1 MAARPGDN
9 VTSMETK
16 ATPLRGR
23 ESFEEPLWRALAVFR
38 VAALAYAVLLV
49 GANFRHYA
57 HPAAGWV
64 VITVMATWTGV
75 TIYAYGRPG
84 RPTAPLL
91 AADLAVGLAC
101 LVVSPWVLGGGGQ
114 RTGII
119 TIPAAWIASPVAA
132 WAIAGGRRRGLAAG
146 LTMGTADLFVRGL
159 AFRDQAALSGAVSG
173 GTFNSAVLLVL
184 AGVAIGHVARLTVEA
199 QERLQR
205 AARLEA
211 ATRERERLARGI
223 HDSVLQ
229 VLALVQ
235 RRGTKLGGEAA
246 ELGRLAGEQEAALRS
261 LIGPQA
267 RSWGPSLDADS
278 PVDLRGLLTSCT
290 SVAPVSLAAPAD
302 SVLLP
307 AAAAQE
313 VVAAVGEALVNVRRH
328 CGTGALAW
336 VLVED
341 EGDVVTVSVRDEGP
355 GIPPGRLEQA
365 AAEGRLG
372 VAQSIQGRI
381 RDLGGTVAIT
391 SATGT
396 GTEVELRLPRAA
408 LSLPR

>member
-1 MAARPGDN
+1 
-9 VTSMETK
+9 METE

-23 ESFEEPLWRALAVFR
+23 EGFEEPLWRALAVFR

-49 GANFRHYA
+49 GANFRQYA

-64 VITVMATWTGV
+64 VIAVMAAWTGV

-84 RPTAPLL
+84 RHTAPLL
-91 AADLAVGLAC
+91 AADLVVGLAC
-101 LVVSPWVLGGGGQ
+101 LLVSPWVLGGGGQ

-119 TIPAAWIASPVAA
+119 TIPVAWIAGPVVA
-132 WAIAGGRRRGLAAG
+132 WAIAGGRRRGLVAA
-146 LTMGTADLFVRGL
+146 LIMGVGDVYVRGRG
-159 AFRDQAALSGAVSG
+159 FRDQVSLN
-173 GTFNSAVLLVL
+173 GTVLLVL
-184 AGVAIGHVARLTVEA
+184 AGVAVGHVARLTVEA
-199 QERLQR
+199 QERLRR
-205 AARLEA
+205 AAELEA

-229 VLALVQ
+229 VLSLVQ
-235 RRGTKLGGEAA
+235 RRGARLGGEAA
-246 ELGRLAGEQEAALRS
+246 EIGRLAGEQEAALRS
-261 LIGPQA
+261 LIGPA
-267 RSWGPSLDADS
+267 TRLDS
-278 PVDLRGLLTSCT
+278 VSQVDLRALLTPHT
-290 SVAPVSLAAPAD
+290 SVASVSLAAPAEI
-302 SVLLP
+302 VLLP

-313 VVAAVGEALVNVRRH
+313 VAAAVGAALANVRRH
-328 CGTGALAW
+328 CGPGARAW
-336 VLVED
+336 VLLED
-341 EGDVVTVSVRDEGP
+341 EDDTVIVSVRDEGP

-381 RDLGGTVAIT
+381 RDLGGVVAIT

-408 LSLPR
+408 LS

>member
-1 MAARPGDN
+1 MSSQAGDN
-9 VTSMETK
+9 VTSMETE

-23 ESFEEPLWRALAVFR
+23 EGFEEPLWRALAVFR
-38 VAALAYAVLLV
+38 VAALAYAVLLA
-49 GANFRHYA
+49 GANFRQYA

-64 VITVMATWTGV
+64 VVTVMAAWTGV

-91 AADLAVGLAC
+91 AADLVVGLAC
-101 LVVSPWVLGGGGQ
+101 LLASPWVLGGGGQ

-119 TIPAAWIASPVAA
+119 TIPVAWIAGPVVA
-132 WAIAGGRRRGLAAG
+132 WAIAGGRRRGLVAA
-146 LTMGTADLFVRGL
+146 LIMGVGDVYVRGRG
-159 AFRDQAALSGAVSG
+159 FRDQVSLN
-173 GTFNSAVLLVL
+173 GTVLLVL
-184 AGVAIGHVARLTVEA
+184 AGVAVGHVARLTVEA
-199 QERLQR
+199 QERLRR
-205 AARLEA
+205 AAELEA

-229 VLALVQ
+229 VLSLVQ
-235 RRGTKLGGEAA
+235 RRGAKLGGEAA

-261 LIGPQA
+261 LIGPA
-267 RSWGPSLDADS
+267 TRLDSAS
-278 PVDLRGLLTSCT
+278 QVDLRALLTPHT
-290 SVAPVSLAAPAD
+290 SVASVSLAAPAEI
-302 SVLLP
+302 VLLP

-313 VVAAVGEALVNVRRH
+313 VAAAVGAALANVRRH
-328 CGTGALAW
+328 CGPGARAW
-336 VLVED
+336 ILLED
-341 EGDVVTVSVRDEGP
+341 EDDTVIVSVRDEGP

-381 RDLGGTVAIT
+381 RDLGGVVAIT
-391 SATGT
+391 SAAGT

-408 LSLPR
+408 LS